1 MLFRSFINAL
11 YLRLGKGHLQSDTFC
26 LEKRIPVTAIID
38 ENFGRVQKLEEYA
51 LQKMRM
57 WHQAD
62 SQGDARLQKGMRHLH
77 DVEILN

>member
-1 MLFRSFINAL
+1 
-11 YLRLGKGHLQSDTFC
+11 
-26 LEKRIPVTAIID
+26 VTAIID